1 MIMKKNILIFL
12 SVFSLVTFTA
22 CDDRDEIRDDINAL
36 SQRLDA
42 LQVEFDRLNDNINT
56 FYDLANGKIYF
67 TSYSKDER
75 GNYTLTL
82 SNGSTWTVYGGMPE
96 GELPVLAIN
105 DEGKWILTYQG
116 VEKVLESNANA
127 LPDDGINGVVP
138 ELSINDEGEWLYR
151 LGDGEWQT
159 VGAPFNIATINKLSP
174 CFFEDVEVD
183 DSDKNILRFKLY
195 GREYINVPMLGGLGM
210 TFKDGGS
217 EVTSSIEVKQEDTKI
232 LTAKLS
238 TNAISVVVSP
248 TPLNVKL
255 SGEVS
260 NNLKITVP
268 ENTAVGDYVIY
279 FEIYSDKGYRVLE
292 SITINVTAKQ

>member
-1 MIMKKNILIFL
+1 MKKNILIFL

-82 SNGSTWTVYGGMPE
+82 SDGTTWTVYGGMPE

-105 DEGKWILTYQG
+105 DEGKWVLTYQG

-151 LGDGEWQT
+151 VGDGEWQT
-159 VGAPFNIATINKLSP
+159 VGAPFNIATIDKLSP
-174 CFFEDVEVD
+174 CFFEDVKVD
-183 DSDKNILRFKLY
+183 GSDNNILNFKLY
-195 GREYINVPMLGGLGM
+195 GQEYINVPMLGGLGI
-210 TFKDGGS
+210 TFKDGES
-217 EVTSSIEVKQEDTKI
+217 EVATSIEVQQGATET
-232 LTAKLS
+232 LTAELS
-238 TNAISVVVSP
+238 TNATSVVISP

-255 SGEVS
+255 SEEDSG
-260 NNLKITVP
+260 NLEISVP
-268 ENTAVGDYVIY
+268 ESTSPGDYVIY
-279 FEIYSDKGYRVLE
+279 FEVYSDKGYRVLE
-292 SITINVTAKQ
+292 SITISVTAKQ

>member
-1 MIMKKNILIFL
+1 MKKNILIFL

-42 LQVEFDRLNDNINT
+42 LQVEFDKFNDNINT

-82 SNGSTWTVYGGMPE
+82 SNDSTWTVYGGMPE

-105 DEGKWILTYQG
+105 DEGKWVLAYQG

-138 ELSINDEGEWLYR
+138 ELSINDQGEWLYR

-159 VGAPFNIATINKLSP
+159 VGAPFNIATIDKLSP
-174 CFFEDVEVD
+174 CFFEDVKVD
-183 DSDKNILRFKLY
+183 ESNSSILKFKLY
-195 GREYINVPMLGGLGM
+195 GQKYINVPMLGGLGI

-217 EVTSSIEVKQEDTKI
+217 EVATPIGVQQGATKT
-232 LTAKLS
+232 LTAELS
-238 TNAISVVVSP
+238 TNATSVVISP

-255 SGEVS
+255 SEAAS
-260 NNLKITVP
+260 DNLEISVP
-268 ENTAVGDYVIY
+268 ESTSIGEYVIY
-279 FEIYSDKGYRVLE
+279 FEVYSDKGYRVLE
-292 SITINVTAKQ
+292 SITISVTEKP

>member
-1 MIMKKNILIFL
+1 MKKNILIFL

-82 SNGSTWTVYGGMPE
+82 SDGTTWTVYGGMPE

-105 DEGKWILTYQG
+105 DEGKWVLTYQG

-138 ELSINDEGEWLYR
+138 ELSINDQGEWLYR

-159 VGAPFNIATINKLSP
+159 VGAPFNIATIDKLSP
-174 CFFEDVEVD
+174 CFFEDVKVD
-183 DSDKNILRFKLY
+183 ESDNNILNFKLY
-195 GREYINVPMLGGLGM
+195 GQVYINVPMLGGLGI

-217 EVTSSIEVKQEDTKI
+217 EVATPIGVQQGATKT
-232 LTAKLS
+232 LTAELS
-238 TNAISVVVSP
+238 TNATSVVISP

-255 SGEVS
+255 SEAAS
-260 NNLKITVP
+260 DNLEISVP
-268 ENTAVGDYVIY
+268 ESTSTGDYVIY
-279 FEIYSDKGYRVLE
+279 FEVYSDKGYRVLE
-292 SITINVTAKQ
+292 SITISVTAKP

>member
-1 MIMKKNILIFL
+1 MKKNILIFL

-42 LQVEFDRLNDNINT
+42 LQVEFDKFNDNINT

-82 SNGSTWTVYGGMPE
+82 SDGSTWTVYGGMPE

-105 DEGKWILTYQG
+105 DEGKWVLTYQG

-138 ELSINDEGEWLYR
+138 ELSINDQGEWLYR

-159 VGAPFNIATINKLSP
+159 VGAPFNIATIDKLSP
-174 CFFEDVEVD
+174 CFFEDVKVD
-183 DSDKNILRFKLY
+183 ESDSSILNFKLY
-195 GREYINVPMLGGLGM
+195 GQENINVPMLGGLGM

-217 EVTSSIEVKQEDTKI
+217 EVTAPIEVQQGATET

-238 TNAISVVVSP
+238 TNATSVVISP

-255 SGEVS
+255 SEAAS
-260 NNLKITVP
+260 DNLEISVP
-268 ENTAVGDYVIY
+268 ESTSTGDYVIY
-279 FEIYSDKGYRVLE
+279 FEVYSDKGYRVLE